1 MSIDERLVTTAL
13 HAYTRDLH
21 VTDLDLDRLEARID
35 ERLHPAPG
43 VNQGRR
49 RWDWAVAACAVVA
62 LVLGVTALWRTR
74 TQEAVPA
81 TPTPNPITSA
91 DLTGV
96 WMVDEPGD
104 AYLWYFTPDGRRA
117 TSDSAQR
124 YFNLERDFEEYTLEP
139 GGVLRFVASF
149 ACRAALRLTPEGRM
163 TVTPLQDNPPCPW
176 PVGQA
181 RHLIRVS
188 PASVAGTA
196 MVENT
201 QVRAPSAP
209 TVPASMTDLDGTWL
223 LAGTGTTV
231 VVRPS
236 SPTDGEYILDDDG
249 DGLHAADQRGTLTL
263 RPGGGLV
270 LHPTAGAALGCDT
283 VFERVLTTGIAL
295 RMQSG
300 VSSCGQ
306 GGGNNPTWIRLN

>member
-74 TQEAVPA
+74 TQETVPA

-149 ACRAALRLTPEGRM
+149 R
-163 TVTPLQDNPPCPW
+163 
-176 PVGQA
+176 
-181 RHLIRVS
+181 
-188 PASVAGTA
+188 
-196 MVENT
+196 
-201 QVRAPSAP
+201 
-209 TVPASMTDLDGTWL
+209 
-223 LAGTGTTV
+223 
-231 VVRPS
+231 
-236 SPTDGEYILDDDG
+236 
-249 DGLHAADQRGTLTL
+249 
-263 RPGGGLV
+263 
-270 LHPTAGAALGCDT
+270 
-283 VFERVLTTGIAL
+283 
-295 RMQSG
+295 
-300 VSSCGQ
+300 
-306 GGGNNPTWIRLN
+306 